1 MGIDAGA
8 LYIITLGFGNQGVS
22 NRVRNIEK
30 WLYWP
35 CLGVFRVFFGLS
47 VQKWCDW
54 NETWRRGSLGIDVSA
69 LYVSMGFWPPGGE

>member
-35 CLGVFRVFFGLS
+35 CLGVFRVFFGLK
-47 VQKWCDW
+47 VFRNGAIEMK
-54 NETWRRGSLGIDVSA
+54 LG
-69 LYVSMGFWPPGGE
+69 GGVV